1 MSNITGKFKK
11 RKKAIELINDI
22 NENPSAYLL
31 IHYSCESFID
41 TPNGNTPRITSIA
54 VRYFDTAQTK
64 SFSIHK
70 TAELESIPTM
80 EIYNHYDQLERAML
94 DMFFDFVEHHK
105 SHKWIHINMRD
116 VNYGF
121 EAINHRYSIL
131 GGKPFVI
138 SDNLKID
145 LPRVLIDKYGANYI
159 SHPRMENL
167 YSRNKF
173 TMINFLTGKEEALAF
188 QNREYVK
195 LHLSTLRKIDNLHNL
210 LIRDYDG
217 NLKTD
222 FSIVKFYGLSPQG
235 IFYLIQEN
243 WAFAL
248 ISVIAVIFISLAIGK
263 LFF

>member
-1 MSNITGKFKK
+1 MSNISGKFKK
-11 RKKAIELINDI
+11 RKRAIELIKNI
-22 NENPSAYLL
+22 NENQSGYLL

-70 TAELESIPTM
+70 TAELSKIPTI
-80 EIYNHYDQLERAML
+80 EIFNHYDKLERSML
-94 DMFFDFVEHHK
+94 DMFFDFVKHHK

-131 GGKPFVI
+131 GGEPFLI
-138 SDNLKID
+138 SDNLKIGF
-145 LPRVLIDKYGANYI
+145 PRILIDKYGADYI
-159 SHPRMENL
+159 SHPRLETL
-167 YSRNKF
+167 YKKNKF
-173 TMINFLTGKEEALAF
+173 TMINFLSGSEEALAF

-210 LIRDYDG
+210 IIRDFDG

-222 FSIVKFYGLSPQG
+222 FSITKFYGTSPQG
-235 IFYLIQEN
+235 IFYLIQES
-243 WAFAL
+243 WVFAL
-248 ISVIAVIFISLAIGK
+248 LSAIVIIFLSLVIGK
-263 LFF
+263 FLF